1 MIAAILFGRKGS
13 VGFPGKNLYP
23 VLGRPLCEYPLLAA
37 VNSKKIDKIF
47 VSTDD
52 DEIIK
57 MGEKYGAE
65 MIERPDHLANS
76 TVLVDEVFAHAHQ
89 EVKKR
94 YSNVEMIVILVCNA
108 PNILSSVIDQGI
120 EKLISD
126 PGLDSAVGVSDYTTY
141 TPIRARTEDSDG
153 LLKPFVPFEV
163 FGDPNKINCDRD
175 SMGSVW
181 VVDMTVSVV
190 RPKCLENLDKGM
202 LPQKWLGQKIF
213 PLKNWGGLDADF
225 EWQVPQLEF
234 WLKANGFSEK
244 QTPYD

>member
-13 VGFPGKNLYP
+13 VGFPGKNLFP

-37 VNSKKIDKIF
+37 KNSTQIDKIF

-52 DEIIK
+52 EKIMQI
-57 MGEKYGAE
+57 GEDYGAE
-65 MIERPDHLANS
+65 LIERPDYLANS
-76 TVLVDEVFAHAHQ
+76 TVLVDQVFAHAHE

-94 YSNVEMIVILVCNA
+94 YNNVEMIVILVCNA
-108 PNILSSVIDQGI
+108 PNILSTVIDQGI
-120 EKLISD
+120 EKLRNN
-126 PGLDSAVGVSDYTTY
+126 PNLDSAVGVSDYTTY

-153 LLKPFVPFEV
+153 LLKPFVPFEA
-163 FGDPNKINCDRD
+163 FGDPKNINCDRD

-181 VVDMTVSVV
+181 FVDMSVSVV
-190 RPKCLENLDKGM
+190 RPRCLENLEEGM
-202 LPQKWLGQKIF
+202 LPQQWLGQKII

-225 EWQVPQLEF
+225 EWQNPQLEF
-234 WLKANGFSEK
+234 WLKSNGFSEN